1 MLSPAPTPRFR
12 RRRIL
17 TYDLE
22 WVPGEMR
29 LALVGCYDGI
39 KYRHYKTVEAFLDA
53 ELTHK
58 NAGASFYAHAGGL
71 ADIQFI
77 LEALLKDDR
86 YRAEGFFS
94 GSSAVI
100 VRIMRGTLSWYFVD
114 SYFTLRARLA
124 DIGTKMGMEKGDVD
138 WSQPREDILRFLQS
152 PEGIAYNEQDTRIL
166 WTALGE
172 FQSLILGLGSEM
184 RFTLASTAMRL
195 IRRRYLRHKIPTS
208 ASLNNRL
215 RPAYVGG
222 RVEVFFNQRH
232 SGLYYDINSCYPY
245 AMTKPLPGRYKGISR
260 TLGNGKTAVLA
271 EVTIDVPES
280 LYVPPLPYV
289 CGGSLYFP
297 VGKRRCWLVGPEIE
311 LALSLGCTIER
322 IHEAHHFE
330 WFSDLRAY
338 AEELYSLRLKST
350 GYYTDLYKLLLNS
363 GYGKFG
369 ERPEKGSLLFRPTA
383 EQLAEAKEICQEGG
397 GRDAKG
403 RYYRGSLGMIS
414 PGIFLIERDSEVQHA
429 HVPIAAY
436 VTSYAR
442 VNLYGHLTRSE
453 RHPYYCDTDGFAIGD
468 DSIPTGTGLGA
479 LKLEKSYPNALF
491 HAPKLYHIETSEG
504 KDIVKAKGF
513 RHLSLTEF
521 ERLIAGDTVQ
531 VTRMLRLKELY
542 SKGMSKPTEA
552 VIAKKLTQ
560 AAIPKRYFFKDGTSR
575 PWHVEELEAMHEKK
589 AMETFSEWPLDITD

>member
-195 IRRRYLRHKIPTS
+195 IRRRYLRRPTWVVGSRYSLTSVTRDCITILIRVIPT
-208 ASLNNRL
+208 L
-215 RPAYVGG
+215 
-222 RVEVFFNQRH
+222 
-232 SGLYYDINSCYPY
+232 
-245 AMTKPLPGRYKGISR
+245 
-260 TLGNGKTAVLA
+260 
-271 EVTIDVPES
+271 
-280 LYVPPLPYV
+280 
-289 CGGSLYFP
+289 
-297 VGKRRCWLVGPEIE
+297 
-311 LALSLGCTIER
+311 
-322 IHEAHHFE
+322 
-330 WFSDLRAY
+330 
-338 AEELYSLRLKST
+338 
-350 GYYTDLYKLLLNS
+350 
-363 GYGKFG
+363 
-369 ERPEKGSLLFRPTA
+369 
-383 EQLAEAKEICQEGG
+383 
-397 GRDAKG
+397 
-403 RYYRGSLGMIS
+403 
-414 PGIFLIERDSEVQHA
+414 
-429 HVPIAAY
+429 
-436 VTSYAR
+436 
-442 VNLYGHLTRSE
+442 
-453 RHPYYCDTDGFAIGD
+453 
-468 DSIPTGTGLGA
+468 
-479 LKLEKSYPNALF
+479 
-491 HAPKLYHIETSEG
+491 
-504 KDIVKAKGF
+504 
-513 RHLSLTEF
+513 
-521 ERLIAGDTVQ
+521 
-531 VTRMLRLKELY
+531 
-542 SKGMSKPTEA
+542 
-552 VIAKKLTQ
+552 
-560 AAIPKRYFFKDGTSR
+560 
-575 PWHVEELEAMHEKK
+575 
-589 AMETFSEWPLDITD
+589 